1 MTTEADTPTPN
12 GTAIPNGTARPATRR
27 RATTAKAG
35 TKPAAK
41 ADVTAETPAV
51 AAQASVPEVRWDGP
65 GSLLQRVILPRT
77 GDPLDVRALYLDE
90 DEGNRKRAA
99 ADGRTRLRMP
109 AQSEISFAA
118 YFNAFPASYWRR
130 WTSLESVE
138 LRIAV
143 DQPCRIDIYR
153 SKADGTQIHVRG
165 QVLGGSETV
174 EAGSVRQGRFTLDL
188 GPFEDGGWYWFDLTT
203 HDEPVTLL
211 EASWYAPV
219 DAPGRASV
227 AIGITTFNRPDD
239 CVAALV
245 ALGEDQLVL
254 DAIEAINIA
263 DQGNRKVVDAD
274 GYTQAAEVLGQRLR
288 IHDQPNLGGSG
299 GFSRGMH
306 EALTSTD
313 CEQILLMDDD
323 IVIEPDSVLRAI
335 AFSRFAEHPTIV
347 GGQMLNLQARSHL
360 HTMGEVVDR
369 HKFKWGPA
377 PHVEHD
383 HDFSEYPLRDDES
396 VDLHRRID
404 VDYNGWWM
412 CLIPRAIA
420 EKLGLP
426 LPLFIKWD
434 DTEYGLRAGKAGFPT
449 ATLPGVAIWHMPWSD
464 KDDAT
469 DWQAYFHLRNR
480 LVVAALHSP
489 YRHGGALIRDSLKN
503 TLKHLMSLEYSTV
516 ALQELAMHDF
526 AEGPLSLF
534 DQLPTALSEVR
545 KRRGEFDDGKVLSS
559 AKQLPLPSMDRVR
572 ASRFLKPPTNPITI
586 GVTLVSGLV
595 HNVMPAQPEHHQ
607 RPQLNVAAQDAR
619 WFLMSRLDGATVG
632 TSDGRGVTYR
642 KRDPKVFWTLL
653 TTAVGNHLR
662 LAREFPRYRRMYR
675 DALPELT
682 GEQRWTRLYHS

>member
-1 MTTEADTPTPN
+1 MTELAEQIGNPPSTPN
-12 GTAIPNGTARPATRR
+12 GTTRR
-27 RATTAKAG
+27 GAAGKTATKT
-35 TKPAAK
+35 AAK
-41 ADVTAETPAV
+41 RSGADQPPSAEPAPV
-51 AAQASVPEVRWDGP
+51 AAEVRWDGP
-65 GSLLQRVILPRT
+65 GSLLQRVILPRA

-99 ADGRTRLRMP
+99 ADSRTQLRLP
-109 AQSEISFAA
+109 AQSEISFAS

-130 WTSLESVE
+130 WTTLESVE
-138 LRIAV
+138 LRLAV
-143 DQPCRIDIYR
+143 DAECRIDIYR
-153 SKADGTQIHVRG
+153 SKADGSQIHVRG
-165 QVLGGSETV
+165 TVLGGR
-174 EAGSVRQGRFTLDL
+174 AAAPGSGVHQGRFLLDL
-188 GPFEDGGWYWFDLTT
+188 QPFEDGGWYWFDLTT
-203 HDEPVTLL
+203 DDEPVTLL

-219 DAPGRASV
+219 DAPGQANV
-227 AIGITTFNRPDD
+227 AIGICTYNRPDD
-239 CVAALV
+239 CVAALA
-245 ALGEDQLVL
+245 ALGEDKLVR
-254 DAIEAINIA
+254 DGIGAVIVA
-263 DQGNRKVVDAD
+263 DQGNQKIKDA
-274 GYTQAAEVLGQRLR
+274 GGFGAAAEVLGDRLR

-335 AFSRFAEHPTIV
+335 AFSRFAEYPMIV

-369 HKFKWGPA
+369 YKFMWQAA
-377 PHVEHD
+377 PNVTYD
-383 HDFSEYPLRDDES
+383 HDFAKYPLRHATKS
-396 VDLHRRID
+396 VKLHRRID

-412 CLIPRAIA
+412 CLIPRVIA

-434 DTEYGLRAGKAGFPT
+434 DAEYGLRAQKAGHPT
-449 ATLPGVAIWHMPWSD
+449 ASLPGVAIWHMPWSD

-489 YRHGGALIRDSLKN
+489 YRHGGAMFRHSLKS

-526 AEGPLSLF
+526 AEGPRALF
-534 DQLPTALSEVR
+534 DQLPVALGEVR
-545 KRRGEFDDGKVLSS
+545 KRRAEFPDGQVLAS
-559 AKQLPLPSMDRVR
+559 AKDLPLPSMDRVR

-586 GVTLVSGLV
+586 GATLISGLI
-595 HNVMPAQPEHHQ
+595 HNVVPVQPEHHK

-619 WFLMSRLDGATVG
+619 WFLMARLDGATVG
-632 TSDGRGVTYR
+632 TADGRGVAYR
-642 KRDPKVFWTLL
+642 KRDPRVFWKLL
-653 TTAVGNHLR
+653 GTAVGNHLR
-662 LAREFPRYRRMYR
+662 LAREFPRLRRMYR
-675 DALPELT
+675 DGLPELT
-682 GEQRWTRLYHS
+682 GPKNWTRVYHG

>member
-1 MTTEADTPTPN
+1 MTEVATPN
-12 GTAIPNGTARPATRR
+12 GTATRASTPRR
-27 RATTAKAG
+27 RTTKAATPKSG
-35 TKPAAK
+35 TPEAEGKPAAGN
-41 ADVTAETPAV
+41 V
-51 AAQASVPEVRWDGP
+51 QWDGP

-90 DEGNRKRAA
+90 DEGNRKRSTAES
-99 ADGRTRLRMP
+99 RTQLNMG
-109 AQSEISFAA
+109 AGSEISFAS

-130 WTSLESVE
+130 WTVLESVE
-138 LRIAV
+138 LRLAV
-143 DQPCRIDIYR
+143 DNECRIDIYR

-165 QVLGGSETV
+165 VVLGSDASGPGGV
-174 EAGSVRQGRFTLDL
+174 HQGRFVLDL
-188 GPFEDGGWYWFDLTT
+188 QPFEDGGWYWFDLTT
-203 HDEPVTLL
+203 DDEPVTLL
-211 EASWYAPV
+211 EAGWYSPV
-219 DAPGRASV
+219 DAPGRANV
-227 AIGITTFNRPDD
+227 GIGITTFNRPDD
-239 CVAALV
+239 CAAALV
-245 ALGEDQLVL
+245 ALAEDPLVL
-254 DAIEAINIA
+254 ESIGVINVA
-263 DQGNRKVVDAD
+263 DQGNRKVKDAD
-274 GYTQAAEVLGQRLR
+274 AFAAAAKALGDKLR
-288 IHDQPNLGGSG
+288 IHDQGNLGGSG

-306 EALTSTD
+306 EVLTNSD
-313 CEQILLMDDD
+313 CDQVLLMDDD

-335 AFSRFAEHPTIV
+335 AFSRFSEHPMLV

-383 HDFSEYPLRDDES
+383 HDFAEYPLRDKDS
-396 VDLHRRID
+396 KDLHRRID

-412 CLIPRAIA
+412 CLIPRTIA
-420 EKLGLP
+420 EKMGLP

-434 DTEYGLRAGKAGFPT
+434 DTEYGLRAQAAGFPT

-489 YRHGGALIRDSLKN
+489 YRRGGALIRDSLKN

-516 ALQELAMHDF
+516 ALQELAMQDF
-526 AEGPLSLF
+526 AEGPSALF
-534 DQLPTALSEVR
+534 EQLPTALGDVR
-545 KRRGEFDDGKVLSS
+545 KKRGEFPDGQVLSS
-559 AKQLPLPSMDRVR
+559 AKELPLPSMDRVR

-586 GVTLVSGLV
+586 GATLISGLI
-595 HNVMPAQPEHHQ
+595 HNIMPVETQHHS
-607 RPQLNVAAQDAR
+607 RPQLNVPAQDAR
-619 WFLMSRLDGATVG
+619 WFLMARLDGATVA
-632 TSDGRGVTYR
+632 TSDGRGVAFR

-662 LAREFPRYRRMYR
+662 LAREFPRYRRLYR

-682 GEQRWTRLYHS
+682 GEKRWSRVFSGS